1 MPTLQ
6 RLLLAAFL
14 LAPLALH
21 AQPAPS
27 KLDAIL
33 ARGALRVGV
42 TGDYRP
48 FALLDKETGAFSGID
63 IDMANS
69 LARGM
74 GVKLELVQTAWGSLL
89 PDLAADKF
97 DVGMGGISVS
107 LERQKTSFFS
117 IPVLRTGKTPI
128 ARCENKAKF
137 DTLAEIDQPGIRVIT
152 NPGGTN
158 ERYDRANLKAAQI
171 IVSPQNTAIFD
182 ELVEGHADLMLTDA
196 VETRLQAKLHPELC
210 AIHPDAPF
218 DFSELAY
225 LLPRDVALKAFVDQ
239 WLHIAQETGEYQ
251 RVSAKYLN

>member
-21 AQPAPS
+21 AQTAPS

-107 LERQKTSFFS
+107 LERQKTAFFS

-128 ARCENKAKF
+128 ARCENQAKF
-137 DTLAEIDQPGIRVIT
+137 DTLAEIDQPAIRVIT

-171 IVSPQNTAIFD
+171 IVSP
-182 ELVEGHADLMLTDA
+182 
-196 VETRLQAKLHPELC
+196 AKHRHFRRTGPRPRR
-210 AIHPDAPF
+210 PDADRRRRNPPA
-218 DFSELAY
+218 SQAASGAMRHP
-225 LLPRDVALKAFVDQ
+225 PRRPRSTFPSSPISYPA
-239 WLHIAQETGEYQ
+239 T
-251 RVSAKYLN
+251 SP

>member
-1 MPTLQ
+1 MPGPHRSARIATPI
-6 RLLLAAFL
+6 RGGPSRHANTATPAAGPPSFSP
-14 LAPLALH
+14 PLALH

-171 IVSPQNTAIFD
+171 IVSRRTP
-182 ELVEGHADLMLTDA
+182 
-196 VETRLQAKLHPELC
+196 
-210 AIHPDAPF
+210 PF
-218 DFSELAY
+218 STNWS
-225 LLPRDVALKAFVDQ
+225 KA
-239 WLHIAQETGEYQ
+239 TPT
-251 RVSAKYLN
+251 